1 MTNIKFVKDELYES
15 ISLKRD
21 SKNLMIWLEYL
32 NDSLRKLNIPKIDGI
47 LISISNSISKSYYY
61 NAIDLLD
68 DLKPEIANITEKCL
82 IDVIN
87 GSEGIAIEL
96 LDDSYEYILPNKY
109 CQNIEMLEIQGNYQN
124 DIHNNEFISA
134 LEKLYSLN
142 SLIESIEYY
151 YNPNQF
157 KLSL

>member
-1 MTNIKFVKDELYES
+1 MTNITFVKDELYES

-21 SKNLMIWLEYL
+21 SKNLMMWLEYL

-47 LISISNSISKSYYY
+47 LISISNSINKSYYY

-96 LDDSYEYILPNKY
+96 LDDYYEYILPDKY

>member
-1 MTNIKFVKDELYES
+1 MTNITFVKDELYES

-21 SKNLMIWLEYL
+21 SKNLMMWLEYL

-47 LISISNSISKSYYY
+47 LISISNSINKSYYY

-68 DLKPEIANITEKCL
+68 DLKQEIANITEKCL

-96 LDDSYEYILPNKY
+96 LDDSYEYILPDKY